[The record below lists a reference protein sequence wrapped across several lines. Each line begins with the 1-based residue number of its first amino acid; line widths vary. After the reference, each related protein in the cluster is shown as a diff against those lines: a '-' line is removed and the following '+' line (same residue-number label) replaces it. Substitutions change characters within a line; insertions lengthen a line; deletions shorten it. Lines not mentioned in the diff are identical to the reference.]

1 MLLNDFGAGGG
12 SDYALP
18 LPQLFGEGKTM
29 YVDMKGHGHSREHRA
44 VVSGVVVGA
53 FIRIHQSLSRLDL
66 RMCSLGVDGGK
77 ALALALSCN
86 TCLTSLSLPDNQLS
100 DEGVEHIATALRAN
114 ESCPLASINLS
125 DNAIGVRGGSAIAE
139 YLRLGA
145 ANLTALDGVGMSGT
159 YFRQLRGVERVKS
172 LELKGLGDTDSV
184 VVGSLLAANTT
195 LLSLDLGTSS
205 NAMGKGWGKVVAQ
218 ALASNTTLTS
228 LNLGSNS
235 LGDAGGVAVAES
247 LHGGGSSSKNFTLR
261 ALDVSSNR
269 LQLPA
274 ARALAVVLATEAN
287 LTSLNLGSNEIGE
300 KGAVT
305 LFEAVARN
313 HSLTALN
320 VSSNGWPSPPPPD
333 KKRGESAAKSG
344 GGGDGSGDGGGGG
357 GGSSYNSL
365 NVGVAADAS
374 SGGGGGGANEAM
386 TERKAASKA
395 PGLRPSGGGKAGGK
409 TGADTDR
416 AAGAS
421 QSIGGGG
428 AGGGAGAETE
438 RGKAVAAKPG
448 GKAVEKSS
456 IDALAVV
463 VRTNKTLLSLDIS
476 GNPLHEKAVKL
487 ISQAVRR
494 NTTLT
499 SLNGVGKSALYF
511 KALRGKARTL
521 DLKGCG
527 IGSEDLSILCDLLSS
542 NTALTSLDLSGN
554 ALGEQGGVAI
564 AAALARNDSMTSLD
578 LGGTGLGTAAGKA
591 LVEML
596 QKGQSGLTSLGLAS
610 NPLESHLRAVGFTAE
625 ALKVLGLSAS
635 QLKQGGFSAEAL
647 KEAGFKA
654 QLLKQAG
661 FSAQD
666 LKEAGIPANQLKLV
680 GFTDTELSAVGFT
693 PQELK
698 SKLGLEGVAAVRQ
711 LDLSVSLPMTWD
723 RSTRDDYHLR
733 DVR

>member
-1 MLLNDFGAGGG
+1 
-12 SDYALP
+12 
-18 LPQLFGEGKTM
+18 
-29 YVDMKGHGHSREHRA
+29 
-44 VVSGVVVGA
+44 
-53 FIRIHQSLSRLDL
+53 
-66 RMCSLGVDGGK
+66 
-77 ALALALSCN
+77 
-86 TCLTSLSLPDNQLS
+86 
-100 DEGVEHIATALRAN
+100 
-114 ESCPLASINLS
+114 
-125 DNAIGVRGGSAIAE
+125 
-139 YLRLGA
+139 
-145 ANLTALDGVGMSGT
+145 
-159 YFRQLRGVERVKS
+159 
-172 LELKGLGDTDSV
+172 
-184 VVGSLLAANTT
+184 
-195 LLSLDLGTSS
+195 
-205 NAMGKGWGKVVAQ
+205 
-218 ALASNTTLTS
+218 
-228 LNLGSNS
+228 
-235 LGDAGGVAVAES
+235 
-247 LHGGGSSSKNFTLR
+247 
-261 ALDVSSNR
+261 
-269 LQLPA
+269 
-274 ARALAVVLATEAN
+274 
-287 LTSLNLGSNEIGE
+287 
-300 KGAVT
+300 
-305 LFEAVARN
+305 
-313 HSLTALN
+313 
-320 VSSNGWPSPPPPD
+320 
-333 KKRGESAAKSG
+333 
-344 GGGDGSGDGGGGG
+344 
-357 GGSSYNSL
+357 
-365 NVGVAADAS
+365 
-374 SGGGGGGANEAM
+374 M
-386 TERKAASKA
+386 TERKAASKTL
-395 PGLRPSGGGKAGGK
+395 GLRPSGGGKAGGK

-416 AAGAS
+416 VAGAS

-448 GKAVEKSS
+448 GKAVEKSL

-494 NTTLT
+494 NTTL
-499 SLNGVGKSALYF
+499 GKVGLLQGPA
-511 KALRGKARTL
+511 GKARTL

-625 ALKVLGLSAS
+625 ALKALGLSAS

-666 LKEAGIPANQLKLV
+666 LKEAGIPANQLLV

-698 SKLGLEGVAAVRQ
+698 SKLGLEGVVAVRQ
-711 LDLSVSLPMTWD
+711 LDLSVSCL
-723 RSTRDDYHLR
+723 
-733 DVR
+733 